1 MGKSRT
7 RKQRSETSQMRK
19 QRLETRKNALHTKGS
34 NSSNSS
40 NRTSRSSKSSIKS
53 INDTWRNAE
62 SPGEYKKDEFYT
74 IEQLRYI
81 DSIRDTNNKIL
92 YPGNKFEIKLNTDI
106 RNNPL
111 QFTRQYP
118 VTGFLNSFTIDP
130 PLISIRHKD
139 KYTDDYTT
147 DTYSSKY
154 HLFRVIKVKDHRK
167 TKT

>member
-1 MGKSRT
+1 MGKSTT
-7 RKQRSETSQMRK
+7 RKQR
-19 QRLETRKNALHTKGS
+19 LDTRKDAVHTNG
-34 NSSNSS
+34 SNSS
-40 NRTSRSSKSSIKS
+40 NRTSRSKSSTRS
-53 INDTWRNAE
+53 NNDTWRNAE
-62 SPGEYKKDEFYT
+62 YPGEYKKDEFYT
-74 IEQLRYI
+74 IEQLRYFDI
-81 DSIRDTNNKIL
+81 YRDTNNKIL

-111 QFTRQYP
+111 QFSRQYP

-139 KYTDDYTT
+139 KYTGE
-147 DTYSSKY
+147 DTFDSYSSKY